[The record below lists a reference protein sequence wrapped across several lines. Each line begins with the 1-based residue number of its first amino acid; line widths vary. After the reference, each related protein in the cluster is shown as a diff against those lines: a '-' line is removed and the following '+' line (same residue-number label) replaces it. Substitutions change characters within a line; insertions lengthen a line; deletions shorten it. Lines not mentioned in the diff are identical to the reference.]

1 MVQSI
6 DRAVS
11 LLRAFSTDEP
21 ELGVGELSRRVD
33 LPKSTV
39 YRLLSSLEENGLIR
53 QNPESG
59 RYGLGVD
66 LISLSNRVLAY
77 ADLQRAARPHLRT
90 LADTLQETVNLSI
103 LDGDQVF
110 NLEQFVSGDRLI
122 MRVGWVG
129 RRMPAYAVSS
139 GRAIMAFLPQQEI
152 GKILGGDLSAI
163 TPHTHTDLEEIQ
175 RLLEQVRKQRYC
187 ATFEELEIGLHAISA
202 PIRDHNG
209 RVIASVSV
217 SGPAYR
223 LTAKRIHNIAPQV
236 IHTADCVSYDLGYT
250 QILERDVPG
259 QHPR

>member
-6 DRAVS
+6 DRAVR
-11 LLRAFSTDEP
+11 LLKAFTVDEP
-21 ELGVGELSRRVD
+21 EIGVGELSRRVD

-53 QNPESG
+53 QNPETG
-59 RYGLGVD
+59 RYGLGVE

-77 ADLQRAARPHLRT
+77 ADLQRAARPHLRA

-110 NLEQFVSGDRLI
+110 NLEQFVAGDRLV

-129 RRMPAYAVSS
+129 RRMPAHAVSS
-139 GRAIMAFLPQQEI
+139 GRAILAFLPENEINQILDQE
-152 GKILGGDLSAI
+152 LQAY
-163 TPHTHTDLEEIQ
+163 TPHTLTDPDKIREELSRI
-175 RLLEQVRKQRYC
+175 RIHHYS
-187 ATFEELEIGLHAISA
+187 AIFEELEIGLHAVSA
-202 PIRDHNG
+202 PIHNHRD

-223 LTAKRIHNIAPQV
+223 LPADRIHEIAPMV
-236 IHTADCVSYDLGYT
+236 IATADSVAHELGFSAAKE
-250 QILERDVPG
+250 QERRRVEV
-259 QHPR
+259 